1 MKIELTILKNL
12 VHNEDF
18 ARKTLPFLKEEYFS
32 DSSERVVYK
41 RIAEF
46 MNKYNSRPTREAI
59 GIEIESSSH
68 LSEEEHRRS
77 MDLVRNLVEPEPV
90 TMDWLL
96 ESTEAFCQE
105 RAVFNA
111 VMDSIAILDG
121 KDQNRTKNSIPEIL
135 SEALGVSFDSHIGHD
150 FIEDFESRYDF
161 YHRVEEKIAFDLE
174 FFNKITRGGLSR
186 KSLNIILAG
195 TGVGKTLA
203 MCHFAAANLA
213 LGKNVLYITM
223 EMAEEKIAERI
234 DANLLNIASEDLQQL
249 PRELYENKIARL
261 KAKTQGKLIIKEY
274 PTASAHAGHIRHLL
288 NELNLKRNFVPDI
301 IYIDYLNICC
311 SSRIKAG
318 SNVNSYSYI
327 KSIAEE
333 LRGLAVERNLPIVSA
348 TQTTRSGYSNSDPGL
363 EDTSESFGLPATAD
377 FMIAL
382 VRDEDM
388 DSRGQLL
395 VKQLKNRYSDPAN
408 HKRFFVGVDRVKM
421 RLYDLEESAQEGLI
435 DDSRGGKTKRS
446 EAVMDNTKFGMED
459 RERNKPKAKFNNF
472 KFS

>member
-18 ARKTLPFLKEEYFS
+18 ARKTLPFLKEDYFS

-41 RIAEF
+41 RIADF
-46 MNKYNSRPTREAI
+46 MTKYNSRPTREAI
-59 GIEIESSSH
+59 GIEIESSNN
-68 LSEEEHRRS
+68 LTEEEHKRS
-77 MDLVRNLVEPEPV
+77 MELVRNLVEPEPV

-121 KDQNRTKNSIPEIL
+121 KDKNRTKNSIPEIL

-150 FIEDFESRYDF
+150 FIEDFEERYDY
-161 YHRVEEKIAFDLE
+161 YHRVEEKVAFDLE
-174 FFNKITRGGLSR
+174 LFNKITRGGLSR

-203 MCHFAAANLA
+203 MCHFAAANLTM
-213 LGKNVLYITM
+213 GKNVLYITM

-234 DANLLNIASEDLQQL
+234 DANLLNVASEDLQQL
-249 PRELYENKIARL
+249 PKEMYQNKIARL
-261 KAKTQGKLIIKEY
+261 RSKTQGKLIIKEY

-311 SSRIKAG
+311 SSRIKPG

-333 LRGLAVERNLPIVSA
+333 LRGLAVEKNVPIVSA
-348 TQTTRSGYSNSDPGL
+348 TQTTRSGYTSSDPGL

-382 VRDEDM
+382 VRDEEM
-388 DSRGQLL
+388 DERGQIM

-408 HKRFFVGVDRVKM
+408 TRKFFIGVDRVKM
-421 RLYDLEESAQEGLI
+421 RLFDLEESAQDDII

-446 EAVMDNTKFGMED
+446 ESVMDNTKFGMEE
-459 RERNKPKAKFNNF
+459 RERSKPKGKFLDF

>member
-32 DSSERVVYK
+32 DSSERVVFK
-41 RIAEF
+41 RITEF
-46 MNKYNSRPTREAI
+46 MAKYNSRPTREAI
-59 GIEIESSSH
+59 GIEIESSTN
-68 LSEEEHRRS
+68 LGEEEHKRS

-96 ESTEAFCQE
+96 ESTETFCQE

-121 KDQNRTKNSIPEIL
+121 KDNNRTKNSIPEIL

-150 FIEDFESRYDF
+150 FIEDFSNRYDY
-161 YHRVEEKIAFDLE
+161 YHRLEEKIPFDLE
-174 FFNKITRGGLSR
+174 YMNKVTRGGLSR

-213 LGKNVLYITM
+213 MGKNVLYITM

-234 DANLLNIASEDLQQL
+234 DANLLNIATEDIKQL
-249 PRELYENKIARL
+249 PRDLFESKIARL
-261 KAKTQGKLIIKEY
+261 KAKTTGKLIIKEY
-274 PTASAHAGHIRHLL
+274 PTASAHAGHIRHVL

-318 SNVNSYSYI
+318 SNVNSYTYV
-327 KSIAEE
+327 KAIAEE

-382 VRDEDM
+382 VRTEEADE
-388 DSRGQLL
+388 RGQIL
-395 VKQLKNRYSDPAN
+395 VKQLKNRYSDPGEN
-408 HKRFFVGVDRVKM
+408 KRFFVGVDRVKM
-421 RLYDLEESAQEGLI
+421 RLFDLEEAAQDDLI

-446 EAVMDNTKFGMED
+446 ESVMDNTKFGMED
-459 RERNKPKAKFNNF
+459 RERNKPKAKFNTF
-472 KFS
+472 KF

>member
-18 ARKTLPFLKEEYFS
+18 ARKTLPFLKEDYFS
-32 DSSERVVYK
+32 DSSERQVFR
-41 RIAEF
+41 RIFDF
-46 MNKYNSRPTREAI
+46 MTKYNSRPTREAI
-59 GIEIESSSH
+59 GIEIESSSN
-68 LSEEEHRRS
+68 LSEEEHKRS
-77 MDLVRNLVEPEPV
+77 MELVRDLVEPEPV

-96 ESTEAFCQE
+96 ESTESFCQE
-105 RAVFNA
+105 RAVYNA
-111 VMDSIAILDG
+111 VMDSISILDG
-121 KDQNRTKNSIPEIL
+121 KDKNRTKNSIPEIL

-150 FIEDFESRYDF
+150 FIDDFAERYDY
-161 YHRVEEKIAFDLE
+161 YHRVEEKMPFDLDLM
-174 FFNKITRGGLSR
+174 NKITRGGLSR

-213 LGKNVLYITM
+213 MGKNVLYITM

-234 DANLLNIASEDLQQL
+234 DANLLNVASEDLQKL
-249 PRELYENKIARL
+249 PRDLYESKIARL
-261 KAKTQGKLIIKEY
+261 KAKTAGKLIIKEY
-274 PTASAHAGHIRHLL
+274 PTASAHAGHFRHVL

-311 SSRIKAG
+311 SSRVKAG
-318 SNVNSYSYI
+318 SNVNSYTYI

-377 FMIAL
+377 FMIVL
-382 VRDEDM
+382 IRSEDM
-388 DSRGQLL
+388 DDRGQLMI
-395 VKQLKNRYSDPAN
+395 KQLKNRYSDPGDLR
-408 HKRFFVGVDRVKM
+408 KFVVGIDRVKM
-421 RLYDLEESAQEGLI
+421 RLFDVEEAAQDDII

-446 EAVMDNTKFGMED
+446 ESVMDNTKFGMED
-459 RERNKPKAKFNNF
+459 RERNKPKPNFNKF
-472 KFS
+472 KF

>member
-1 MKIELTILKNL
+1 ME
-12 VHNEDF
+12 
-18 ARKTLPFLKEEYFS
+18 
-32 DSSERVVYK
+32 
-41 RIAEF
+41 
-46 MNKYNSRPTREAI
+46 
-59 GIEIESSSH
+59 
-68 LSEEEHRRS
+68 
-77 MDLVRNLVEPEPV
+77 LVRSLVEPEPV

-96 ESTEAFCQE
+96 ESTESFCQE
-105 RAVFNA
+105 RAVYNA
-111 VMDSIAILDG
+111 VMDSISILDG
-121 KDQNRTKNSIPEIL
+121 KDKNRTKNSIPEIL

-150 FIEDFESRYDF
+150 FIDDFADRYDY
-161 YHRVEEKIAFDLE
+161 YHRVEEKLPFDLE
-174 FFNKITRGGLSR
+174 LMNKITRGGLSR

-213 LGKNVLYITM
+213 MGKNVLYITM

-234 DANLLNIASEDLQQL
+234 DANLLNIASEDLQKL
-249 PRELYENKIARL
+249 PRDLYENKIARL
-261 KAKTQGKLIIKEY
+261 KAKTTGKLIIKEY
-274 PTASAHAGHIRHLL
+274 PTASAHAGHFRHVL

-311 SSRIKAG
+311 SSRVKAG
-318 SNVNSYSYI
+318 SNVNSYTYI

-382 VRDEDM
+382 IRSEDM
-388 DSRGQLL
+388 DDRGQLM
-395 VKQLKNRYSDPAN
+395 VKQLKNRYSDPADLR
-408 HKRFFVGVDRVKM
+408 KFVVGIDRVKM
-421 RLYDLEESAQEGLI
+421 RLFDVEETAQDDLI

-446 EAVMDNTKFGMED
+446 ESVMDNTKFGMED
-459 RERNKPKAKFNNF
+459 RERNKPKPNFNKF
-472 KFS
+472 KF

>member
-32 DSSERVVYK
+32 DSSERQVFK
-41 RIAEF
+41 RITDF
-46 MNKYNSRPTREAI
+46 MTKYNSRPTREAI
-59 GIEIESSSH
+59 GIEIESSSN
-68 LSEEEHRRS
+68 LSEEEHKRS
-77 MDLVRNLVEPEPV
+77 MELVRNLVEPEPV

-96 ESTEAFCQE
+96 ESTESFCQE

-121 KDQNRTKNSIPEIL
+121 KDSNRTKNSIPDIL

-150 FIEDFESRYDF
+150 FIDDFAERYDY
-161 YHRVEEKIAFDLE
+161 YHRVEEKIPFDLDLM
-174 FFNKITRGGLSR
+174 NKITRGGLSR

-213 LGKNVLYITM
+213 MGKNVLYITM

-234 DANLLNIASEDLQQL
+234 DANLLNIASEDLQKL
-249 PRELYENKIARL
+249 PRDLYENKIARL
-261 KAKTQGKLIIKEY
+261 KAKTTGKLIIKEY
-274 PTASAHAGHIRHLL
+274 PTASAHAGHFRHVL

-311 SSRIKAG
+311 SSRIKTG
-318 SNVNSYSYI
+318 SNVNSYTYI

-382 VRDEDM
+382 VRSEDM
-388 DSRGQLL
+388 DDRGQLM
-395 VKQLKNRYSDPAN
+395 VKQLKNRYSDPADLR
-408 HKRFFVGVDRVKM
+408 KFVVGIDRIKM
-421 RLYDLEESAQEGLI
+421 RLFDVEETAQDDLI

-446 EAVMDNTKFGMED
+446 DAVMDNTKFGMED
-459 RERNKPKAKFNNF
+459 RERSKPKDKFNKF
-472 KFS
+472 KF

>member
-32 DSSERVVYK
+32 DSSERQVFK
-41 RIAEF
+41 RITDF
-46 MNKYNSRPTREAI
+46 MTKYNSRPTREAI
-59 GIEIESSSH
+59 GIEIESSSN
-68 LSEEEHRRS
+68 LSEEEHKRS
-77 MDLVRNLVEPEPV
+77 MELVRNLVEPEPV

-96 ESTEAFCQE
+96 ESTESFCQE

-121 KDQNRTKNSIPEIL
+121 KDSNRTKNSIPDIL

-150 FIEDFESRYDF
+150 FIDDFAERYDY
-161 YHRVEEKIAFDLE
+161 YHRVEEKLPFDLDLM
-174 FFNKITRGGLSR
+174 NKITRGGLSR

-213 LGKNVLYITM
+213 MGKNVLYITM

-234 DANLLNIASEDLQQL
+234 DANLLNIASEDLQKL
-249 PRELYENKIARL
+249 PRDLYENKIARL
-261 KAKTQGKLIIKEY
+261 KAKTTGKLIIKEY
-274 PTASAHAGHIRHLL
+274 PTASAHAGHFRHVL

-311 SSRIKAG
+311 SSRIKTG
-318 SNVNSYSYI
+318 SNVNSYTYI

-382 VRDEDM
+382 VRSEDM
-388 DSRGQLL
+388 DDRGQLM
-395 VKQLKNRYSDPAN
+395 VKQLKNRYSDPADLR
-408 HKRFFVGVDRVKM
+408 KFVVGIDRVKM
-421 RLYDLEESAQEGLI
+421 RLFDVEDTAQDDLI

-446 EAVMDNTKFGMED
+446 DAVMDNTKFGMED
-459 RERNKPKAKFNNF
+459 RERSKPKDKFNKF
-472 KFS
+472 KF

>member
-12 VHNEDF
+12 VHNDDF
-18 ARKTLPFLKEEYFS
+18 ARKTLPFLKENYFS
-32 DSSERVVYK
+32 DSSERLVFR
-41 RIAEF
+41 RINEF
-46 MNKYNSRPTREAI
+46 MTKYNSRPTREAI
-59 GIEIESSSH
+59 GIEIESSTNI
-68 LSEEEHRRS
+68 SEEEHKRS
-77 MDLVRNLVEPEPV
+77 IELVRSLVEPEPV

-96 ESTEAFCQE
+96 ESTESFCQE
-105 RAVFNA
+105 RAVYNA
-111 VMDSIAILDG
+111 IMDSIAILDN
-121 KDQNRTKNSIPEIL
+121 KDKNRTKNAIPEIL

-150 FIEDFESRYDF
+150 FIDDFEERYDY
-161 YHRVEEKIAFDLE
+161 YHRVEEKLPFDLE
-174 FFNKITRGGLSR
+174 LMNKITRGGLSR

-213 LGKNVLYITM
+213 MGKNVLYITM

-234 DANLLNIASEDLQQL
+234 DANLLNIATEDIKQL
-249 PRELYENKIARL
+249 PKELYQNKIARL
-261 KAKTQGKLIIKEY
+261 RAKTTGKLIIKEY
-274 PTASAHAGHIRHLL
+274 PTASAHVGHFRHVL

-311 SSRIKAG
+311 SSRIKPG
-318 SNVNSYSYI
+318 VNVNSYTYV

-348 TQTTRSGYSNSDPGL
+348 TQTTRSGYTNSDPGL

-382 VRDEDM
+382 IRTEDADE
-388 DSRGQLL
+388 RGQLL
-395 VKQLKNRYSDPAN
+395 VKQLKNRYSDPADY
-408 HKRFFVGVDRVKM
+408 KRFFVGIDRVKM
-421 RLYDLEESAQEGLI
+421 RLFDLEESAQEDLV

-446 EAVMDNTKFGMED
+446 ESVMDNTKFGMED
-459 RERNKPKAKFNNF
+459 RERNKPKSKFGGF
-472 KFS
+472 KF

>member
-32 DSSERVVYK
+32 DSSERQVFK
-41 RIAEF
+41 RITDF
-46 MNKYNSRPTREAI
+46 MTKYNSRPTREAI
-59 GIEIESSSH
+59 GIEIESSSN
-68 LSEEEHRRS
+68 LSEEEHKRS
-77 MDLVRNLVEPEPV
+77 MELVRNLVEPEPV

-96 ESTEAFCQE
+96 ESTESFCQE

-121 KDQNRTKNSIPEIL
+121 KDSNRTKNSIPDIL

-150 FIEDFESRYDF
+150 FIDDFADRYDY
-161 YHRVEEKIAFDLE
+161 YHRVEEKLPFDLE
-174 FFNKITRGGLSR
+174 LMNKITRGGLSR

-213 LGKNVLYITM
+213 MGKNVLYITM

-234 DANLLNIASEDLQQL
+234 DVNLLNIASEDIQKL

-261 KAKTQGKLIIKEY
+261 KAKTTGKLIIKEY
-274 PTASAHAGHIRHLL
+274 PTASAHAGHFRHVL

-311 SSRIKAG
+311 SSRIKSGA
-318 SNVNSYSYI
+318 NVNSYTYI

-382 VRDEDM
+382 VRSEDM
-388 DSRGQLL
+388 DERGQLM
-395 VKQLKNRYSDPAN
+395 VKQLKNRYSDPADLR
-408 HKRFFVGVDRVKM
+408 KFVVGIDRVKM
-421 RLYDLEESAQEGLI
+421 RLFDVEENAQDDLI

-446 EAVMDNTKFGMED
+446 DAVMDNTKFGMED
-459 RERNKPKAKFNNF
+459 RERSKPKDKFSKF
-472 KFS
+472 KF

>member
-18 ARKTLPFLKEEYFS
+18 ARKTLPFLKEDYFS

-41 RIAEF
+41 RIADF
-46 MNKYNSRPTREAI
+46 MTKYNSRPTREAI
-59 GIEIESSSH
+59 GIEIESSNN
-68 LSEEEHRRS
+68 LTEEEHKRS
-77 MDLVRNLVEPEPV
+77 MELVRNLVEPEPV

-121 KDQNRTKNSIPEIL
+121 KDKNRTKNSIPEIL

-150 FIEDFESRYDF
+150 FIEDFEERYDY
-161 YHRVEEKIAFDLE
+161 YHRVEEKVAFDLE
-174 FFNKITRGGLSR
+174 LFNKITRGGLSR

-203 MCHFAAANLA
+203 MCHFAAANLTM
-213 LGKNVLYITM
+213 GKNVLYITM

-234 DANLLNIASEDLQQL
+234 DANLLNVASEDLQQL
-249 PRELYENKIARL
+249 PKEMYQNKIARL
-261 KAKTQGKLIIKEY
+261 RSKTQGKLIIKEY

-311 SSRIKAG
+311 SSRIKLG

-333 LRGLAVERNLPIVSA
+333 LRGLAVEKNVPIVSA
-348 TQTTRSGYSNSDPGL
+348 TQTTRSGYTSSDPGL

-382 VRDEDM
+382 VRDEEM
-388 DSRGQLL
+388 DERGQIM

-408 HKRFFVGVDRVKM
+408 TRKFFVGVDRVKM
-421 RLYDLEESAQEGLI
+421 RLFDLEESAQDDII

-446 EAVMDNTKFGMED
+446 ESVMDNTKFGMED
-459 RERNKPKAKFNNF
+459 RERSKPKGKFLDF

>member
-32 DSSERVVYK
+32 DSSERVVFK
-41 RIAEF
+41 RITDF
-46 MNKYNSRPTREAI
+46 MTKYNSRPTREAI
-59 GIEIESSSH
+59 GIEIESSSN
-68 LSEEEHRRS
+68 LSEEEHKRS

-96 ESTEAFCQE
+96 ESTESFCQE

-111 VMDSIAILDG
+111 VMDSISILDG
-121 KDQNRTKNSIPEIL
+121 KDKNRTKNSIPEIL

-150 FIEDFESRYDF
+150 FIDDFAERYDY
-161 YHRVEEKIAFDLE
+161 YHRVEEKLPFDLE
-174 FFNKITRGGLSR
+174 LMNKITRGGLSR

-213 LGKNVLYITM
+213 MGKNVLYITM

-234 DANLLNIASEDLQQL
+234 DANLLNIASEDLQKL
-249 PRELYENKIARL
+249 PRDLYENKIARL
-261 KAKTQGKLIIKEY
+261 KAKTTGKLIIKEY
-274 PTASAHAGHIRHLL
+274 PTASAHAGHFRHVL

-311 SSRIKAG
+311 SSRIKTG
-318 SNVNSYSYI
+318 SNVNSYTYI

-382 VRDEDM
+382 IRSEDM
-388 DSRGQLL
+388 DDRGQLM
-395 VKQLKNRYSDPAN
+395 VKQLKNRYSDPADLR
-408 HKRFFVGVDRVKM
+408 KFVVGIDRVKM
-421 RLYDLEESAQEGLI
+421 RLFDVEDIAQDDLI

-446 EAVMDNTKFGMED
+446 ESVMDNTKFGMED
-459 RERNKPKAKFNNF
+459 RERSKPKDKFNKF
-472 KFS
+472 KF